1 MPTLEITGPDGKTIE
16 LEAPEGA
23 TRDQINAK
31 VAEIKTNW
39 SKMVAPSTT
48 ATGAFVTGL
57 GQSLFGLGDEIE
69 AGVRAALDPD
79 KTYGDVLPE
88 VRARVDASAEQHPIA
103 YYGGEIGGALA
114 VPGGLAKIGLQSATK
129 LAANQGLKAI
139 TKAGIK
145 EGAAYGAA
153 HGFGRTEGGVQERI
167 EGAVGGGLTGGA
179 LGGAAPVAIAG
190 VQAAAQPVMNLA
202 NAIRQPT
209 QEAARR
215 IMSAQA
221 ADNAAQA
228 AGNAALGAPNP
239 AREAVAQNLVSQGR
253 AGQELRNIDA
263 GGENVRALA
272 RSAANNS
279 PEAREILQR
288 MTSDRFE
295 GQAPRTIEFIRNL
308 TRTSPGSALAA
319 KDGIKSAAKAANDPL
334 YRAALTAGD
343 RPLWSPELER
353 LTGSPLVREA
363 MQKAIPRGKDRAI
376 AEGYGAFNPGVKVEN
391 GVLSFAKGPNGVPT
405 YPNLQYWDEVKR
417 QVDAI
422 GKQAQQAGDTTVASN
437 AGTLVKNLRAELDK
451 MVPAYQQARG
461 TAAQYFG
468 VEDALE
474 AGEKFAAAAKS
485 FNNEEVR
492 QLFNKMT
499 TVERHTFRKGFVS
512 RYLTNLENSPD
523 RRNILA
529 RVANSPAERQK
540 LEIALGPNRAR
551 ELEAF
556 LHIEQIMDLPRT
568 ALGNSTTAR
577 QLVELGLAG
586 GAGMLASGGN
596 LSDPTTY
603 IVGALTKYGANRG
616 QQVID
621 QRMARRIAE
630 MLVSKDPQVLQ
641 TGIRQVAANGS
652 AMKAL
657 RQVSQ
662 VLAQGGK
669 AGGGALIGG
678 SMAQD
683 AEVMP

>member
-16 LEAPEGA
+16 LDAPEGA
-23 TRDQINAK
+23 TPDQINAK
-31 VAEIKTNW
+31 VAEIKSNW
-39 SKMVAPSTT
+39 SKVAAPNTS
-48 ATGAFVTGL
+48 ATGAFATGL

-69 AGVRAALDPD
+69 AGVRAAFDPN
-79 KTYGDVLPE
+79 KTYSDVLPE
-88 VRARVDASAEQHPIA
+88 VRERVDASAEQHPIA

-114 VPGGLAKIGLQSATK
+114 VPGGLARIGIQSATR
-129 LAANQGLKAI
+129 AAAGQGLRAM
-139 TKAGIK
+139 TRAGLT

-153 HGFGRTEGGVQERI
+153 HGFGRSEDGIQNRV
-167 EGAVGGGLTGGA
+167 EGAIGGGLTGGA
-179 LGGAAPVAIAG
+179 LGAAAPVAIAG
-190 VQAAAQPVMNLA
+190 VQAAAQPVVNLA

-215 IMSAQA
+215 ILQAQA
-221 ADNAAQA
+221 SDNAAHA
-228 AGNAALGAPNP
+228 AGNVALGPHNP
-239 AREAVAQNLVSQGR
+239 ARNAAAQNLINQGR
-253 AGQELRNIDA
+253 AGQEMRNIDA

-288 MTSDRFE
+288 MTNDRFE
-295 GQAPRTIEFIRNL
+295 GQAPRTLDFLSRL
-308 TRTSPGSALAA
+308 THTSSGIAGSDRITMQAAARTTQA
-319 KDGIKSAAKAANDPL
+319 PL
-334 YRAALTAGD
+334 YRAAYQAGE
-343 RPLWSPELER
+343 RPLWSPTLER
-353 LTGSPLVREA
+353 LTGAPMVRDA
-363 MQKAIPRGKDRAI
+363 MQRAATRGKDRAI
-376 AEGYGAFNPGVKVEN
+376 AEGYGAFNPGVSVEN
-391 GVLSFAKGPNGVPT
+391 GVLTFARGPNGVPT
-405 YPNLQYWDEVKR
+405 YPNLQYWDVVKR
-417 QVDAI
+417 QIDDVATEAARK
-422 GKQAQQAGDTTVASN
+422 GQNTVA
-437 AGTLVKNLRAELDK
+437 ADARTLARQLRGELDN
-451 MVPAYQQARG
+451 MVPQYAQARG
-461 TAAQYFG
+461 TAANFFG
-468 VEDALE
+468 VENALE
-474 AGEKFAAAAKS
+474 AGEEFAAAARA
-485 FNNEEVR
+485 FNNEDVR
-492 QLFNKMT
+492 RVLQNMT
-499 TVERHTFRKGFVS
+499 TAERHTFRRGFAS
-512 RYLTNLENSPD
+512 RYLTNLENAPD
-523 RRNILA
+523 RRNLLA

-630 MLVSKDPQVLQ
+630 MLVSQDPQILQ
-641 TGIRQVAANGS
+641 RGVRMVANQGN
-652 AMKAL
+652 AMQAL

-669 AGGGALIGG
+669 AGGGALVGG